1 MNRKSVAE
9 AKMPEELTPAMKIE
23 FNVLKSKLTELE
35 TQWFR
40 LLDNENPDQKRYGE
54 IVDQEYQSMIS
65 HANKLAEVRVNSIN
79 AQYNEKKKK
88 IMSDYEE
95 NKRLLFNRVMYGYHS
110 RYQLIVNR
118 LRELIGPEFDSFLAS
133 KNDIEFPQIS
143 SNAHNERNIS
153 QPDDLKLSMS
163 HHEIER
169 QILKMQKL
177 IEAPSTPAEEPPP
190 PA

>member
-88 IMSDYEE
+88 LCQIMKKTNDY
-95 NKRLLFNRVMYGYHS
+95 YS
-110 RYQLIVNR
+110 I
-118 LRELIGPEFDSFLAS
+118 ELCM
-133 KNDIEFPQIS
+133 DIIHDT
-143 SNAHNERNIS
+143 N
-153 QPDDLKLSMS
+153 
-163 HHEIER
+163 
-169 QILKMQKL
+169 
-177 IEAPSTPAEEPPP
+177 
-190 PA
+190 

>member
-1 MNRKSVAE
+1 M
-9 AKMPEELTPAMKIE
+9 
-23 FNVLKSKLTELE
+23 
-35 TQWFR
+35 
-40 LLDNENPDQKRYGE
+40 
-54 IVDQEYQSMIS
+54 
-65 HANKLAEVRVNSIN
+65 
-79 AQYNEKKKK
+79 
-88 IMSDYEE
+88 
-95 NKRLLFNRVMYGYHS
+95 
-110 RYQLIVNR
+110 IVNR